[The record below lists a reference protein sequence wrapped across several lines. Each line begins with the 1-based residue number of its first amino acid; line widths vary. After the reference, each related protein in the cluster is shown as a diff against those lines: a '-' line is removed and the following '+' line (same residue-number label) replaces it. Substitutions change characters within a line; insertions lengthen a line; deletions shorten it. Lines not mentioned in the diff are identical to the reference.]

1 MRLWMDRPG
10 GVARTRA
17 RAHARTGHGTFY
29 HPTLISF
36 LNFRLIAF
44 KIYFNRAAPYVYGTR
59 RTLIASI
66 YALRAVPANDLGHAA
81 CNAAEGSVRGSVRE
95 T

>member
-17 RAHARTGHGTFY
+17 RATARFIIPRY
-29 HPTLISF
+29 SRF
-36 LNFRLIAF
+36 LNGLIAF